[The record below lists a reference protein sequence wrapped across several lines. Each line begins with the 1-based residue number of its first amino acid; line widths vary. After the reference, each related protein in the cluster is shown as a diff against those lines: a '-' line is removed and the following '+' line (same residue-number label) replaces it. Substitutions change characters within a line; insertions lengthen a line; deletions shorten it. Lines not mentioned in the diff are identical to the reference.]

1 MVDAPL
7 KGQLWLLSVMRG
19 GLVSNPDTALKLA
32 EILMAEIQGPDITE
46 GQRPFV
52 VSDGNDRWI
61 VEGKVANP
69 AEAWRGAPR
78 IEIGKQDA
86 RVLDVRLPVLRFI
99 APDLGDAPVE

>member
-1 MVDAPL
+1 
-7 KGQLWLLSVMRG
+7 
-19 GLVSNPDTALKLA
+19 
-32 EILMAEIQGPDITE
+32 
-46 GQRPFV
+46 
-52 VSDGNDRWI
+52 